1 MKFDD
6 LIKRIAYISYKK
18 RNDSDISDITN
29 NSQYMDGIDTFAA
42 IKGNVLDGHKY
53 IEDAIAKGAKTIV
66 HSEDIDY
73 VDGINYIKVADS
85 RKATS
90 DISNILEGYPS
101 KKMTVVGVTGTNGK
115 TTTSSLIYF
124 LMK

>member
-18 RNDSDISDITN
+18 QNDSDISDITN

-53 IEDAIAKGAKTIV
+53 IEDAIAKT
-66 HSEDIDY
+66 HDNE
-73 VDGINYIKVADS
+73 
-85 RKATS
+85 
-90 DISNILEGYPS
+90 
-101 KKMTVVGVTGTNGK
+101 
-115 TTTSSLIYF
+115 
-124 LMK
+124 